1 MGNMLRDIWSRNRR
15 GFVRILILSIAVS
28 LTGGISIVM
37 LVPMLGLLEVSTGS
51 ASALKFLM
59 LPLQGLPNAVQIT
72 VMIGVYFS
80 LIVLKAYLGW
90 LLKIQQSEFLE
101 EYSLTLRQELYH
113 AVSTAKWEQLAA
125 EKQTD
130 TIDLFTS
137 QCSQVSYGVS
147 MIIELLSS
155 VVTAFVSLG
164 IALWLSLPVT
174 VFVLILGCGFAGVFR
189 HLMKESKYYG
199 DEMIRINRALYYEL
213 YSQLRSIKEVRSYG
227 VQKEHAEFF
236 DEISR
241 SAKDAKLKFMRR
253 QAFPSM
259 LYSIAA
265 AGMIAVIFLLCVLL
279 FHIDTARLMVLVYVF
294 TRLWPVF
301 SGSINKITTIQTTVP
316 AYEKLMEA
324 LRTLSVERTGQAQA
338 LPIQFEKEIEFRNV
352 CFAYQGSGEAV
363 LHNVNFTLKKGSITA
378 LMGRSGAGKTTIA
391 DLLMGFLEPTSGEIL
406 IDGIRL
412 SAENL
417 SGWRHDLGYIPQEP
431 LILNATVRE
440 NLKRFHPAA
449 TQTEMEKA
457 LRKASIWDVVE
468 KLPHGMDTVLGDG
481 GIRLSGGERQRIVLA
496 RVLLGNP
503 KLIVMDE
510 ATSAMDYESEM
521 AVRNAIR
528 NLNEP
533 ATILII
539 AHRLATVRTANYGL
553 VLENGKITENGPLQE
568 LASHPEGYFSRLL
581 YID

>member
-1 MGNMLRDIWSRNRR
+1 MMNILRDIWIRDRR
-15 GFVRILILSIAVS
+15 GFVKILLLSIAVS

-51 ASALKFLM
+51 VSALKLLM
-59 LPLQGLPNAVQIT
+59 LPLQGLSPVAQIA
-72 VMIGVYFS
+72 VMIGVYFI

-90 LLKIQQSEFLE
+90 LLKIRQSEFLE
-101 EYSLTLRQELYH
+101 EYSLNLRQELYH
-113 AVSTAKWEQLAA
+113 TVSTARWEQLTAG
-125 EKQTD
+125 KQTD
-130 TIDLFTS
+130 TIDLFTA
-137 QCSQVSYGVS
+137 QCSQVSQGVS
-147 MIIELLSS
+147 MIIALLSS

-174 VFVLILGCGFAGVFR
+174 VFVLFFGCGFAWVFR
-189 HLMKESKYYG
+189 HLMKESKRYG
-199 DEMIRINRALYYEL
+199 DEMIRINRVMYSEL

-227 VQKEHAEFF
+227 VQKEHADFF
-236 DEISR
+236 EEISR
-241 SAKDAKLKFMRR
+241 SSKAAKLRFMRQ

-265 AGMIAVIFLLCVLL
+265 AGMIAVIFLICVLL
-279 FHIDTARLMVLVYVF
+279 FHMDTARLMVLVYVF

-301 SGSINKITTIQTTVP
+301 SGFINKIATIQTTIP

-324 LRTLSVERTGQAQA
+324 LGTLSVEKSGQVQTA
-338 LPIQFEKEIEFRNV
+338 PIPFEKEIEFRNV
-352 CFAYQGSGEAV
+352 CFAYQGSGESV

-406 IDGIRL
+406 IDGIKL
-412 SAENL
+412 SDENL
-417 SGWRHDLGYIPQEP
+417 PGWRHNLGYIPQEP

-440 NLKRFHPAA
+440 NLQRFHPAA
-449 TQTEMEKA
+449 TQAEMEKA
-457 LRKASIWDVVE
+457 LKKAYIWDVVE
-468 KLPHGMDTVLGDG
+468 NLPQGIDTVLGDG

-503 KLIVMDE
+503 RLIVMDE

-528 NLNEP
+528 DLNEQV
-533 ATILII
+533 TILII
-539 AHRLATVRTANYGL
+539 AHRLATVRTAKYGL
-553 VLENGKITENGPLQE
+553 VLENGKITEDGTLRE
-568 LASHPEGYFSRLL
+568 LASHPEGYFNRLL

>member
-1 MGNMLRDIWSRNRR
+1 MLRDIWTRNRR

-37 LVPMLGLLEVSTGS
+37 LVPMLGLLEVSKGS
-51 ASALKFLM
+51 ASALKFL
-59 LPLQGLPNAVQIT
+59 LHPLQGLPPAAQIT
-72 VMIGVYFS
+72 VMIGVYFL
-80 LIVLKAYLGW
+80 LIVLKSYLGW

-101 EYSLTLRQELYH
+101 DYSLTLRQELYH
-113 AVSTAKWEQLAA
+113 AVSTARWEQLAA

-130 TIDLFTS
+130 TIDLFTA
-137 QCSQVSYGVS
+137 QCSQVSHGVS

-155 VVTAFVSLG
+155 VVTALVSLG

-174 VFVLILGCGFAGVFR
+174 VFVLVLGCGFAWVFR
-189 HLMKESKYYG
+189 RLMKESKYYG

-253 QAFPSM
+253 QALPSM

-279 FHIDTARLMVLVYVF
+279 FHMDTARLMVLVYVF

-316 AYEKLMEA
+316 AYEKLKEA
-324 LRTLSVERTGQAQA
+324 LRTLSSERSGQAQA
-338 LPIQFEKEIEFRNV
+338 VPIQFEKEIEFRNV
-352 CFAYQGSGEAV
+352 CFVYQGSEEAV

-412 SAENL
+412 SVENL

-449 TQTEMEKA
+449 TQAEMEKA

-528 NLNEP
+528 NLKEP
-533 ATILII
+533 VTVLII

-553 VLENGKITENGPLQE
+553 VLENGKITENGTLQE

>member
-1 MGNMLRDIWSRNRR
+1 MMNILRDIWIRDRR
-15 GFVRILILSIAVS
+15 GFVMILLLSIAVS

-51 ASALKFLM
+51 VSALKLLM
-59 LPLQGLPNAVQIT
+59 LPLQGLSPVAQIA
-72 VMIGVYFS
+72 VMIGVYFI

-90 LLKIQQSEFLE
+90 LLKIRQSEFLE
-101 EYSLTLRQELYH
+101 EYSLNLRQELYH
-113 AVSTAKWEQLAA
+113 TVSTARWEQLAA
-125 EKQTD
+125 GKQTD
-130 TIDLFTS
+130 TIDLFTA
-137 QCSQVSYGVS
+137 QCSQVSQGVS
-147 MIIELLSS
+147 MIIALLSS

-174 VFVLILGCGFAGVFR
+174 VFVLFFGCGFAWVFR
-189 HLMKESKYYG
+189 HLMKESKRYG
-199 DEMIRINRALYYEL
+199 DEMIRINRVMYSEL

-227 VQKEHAEFF
+227 VQKEHADFF
-236 DEISR
+236 EEISR
-241 SAKDAKLKFMRR
+241 SSKAAKLKFMRQ

-265 AGMIAVIFLLCVLL
+265 AGMIAVIFLIGVLL
-279 FHIDTARLMVLVYVF
+279 FHMDTARLMVLVYVF

-301 SGSINKITTIQTTVP
+301 SGFINKIAAIQTTIP

-324 LRTLSVERTGQAQA
+324 LGTLSVEKSGQVQTA
-338 LPIQFEKEIEFRNV
+338 PIPFEKEIEFRNV
-352 CFAYQGSGEAV
+352 CFAYQGSGESV

-406 IDGIRL
+406 IDGIKL
-412 SAENL
+412 SDENL
-417 SGWRHDLGYIPQEP
+417 PGWRHNLGYIPQEP

-440 NLKRFHPAA
+440 NLQRFHPAA
-449 TQTEMEKA
+449 TQAEMEKA
-457 LRKASIWDVVE
+457 LKKAYIWDVVE
-468 KLPHGMDTVLGDG
+468 NLPQGIDTVLGDG

-503 KLIVMDE
+503 RLIVMDE

-528 NLNEP
+528 DLNEQV
-533 ATILII
+533 TILII
-539 AHRLATVRTANYGL
+539 AHRLATVRTAKYGL
-553 VLENGKITENGPLQE
+553 VLENGKITEDGTLRE

>member
-1 MGNMLRDIWSRNRR
+1 
-15 GFVRILILSIAVS
+15 
-28 LTGGISIVM
+28 
-37 LVPMLGLLEVSTGS
+37 
-51 ASALKFLM
+51 
-59 LPLQGLPNAVQIT
+59 
-72 VMIGVYFS
+72 MIGVYFI

-90 LLKIQQSEFLE
+90 LLKIRQSEFLE
-101 EYSLTLRQELYH
+101 EYSLNLRQELYH
-113 AVSTAKWEQLAA
+113 TVSTARWEQLTAG
-125 EKQTD
+125 KQTD
-130 TIDLFTS
+130 TIDLFTA
-137 QCSQVSYGVS
+137 QCSQVSQGVS
-147 MIIELLSS
+147 MIIALLSS

-174 VFVLILGCGFAGVFR
+174 VFVLFFGCGFAWVFR
-189 HLMKESKYYG
+189 HLMKESKRYG
-199 DEMIRINRALYYEL
+199 DEMIRINRVMYSEL

-227 VQKEHAEFF
+227 VQKEHADFF
-236 DEISR
+236 EEISR
-241 SAKDAKLKFMRR
+241 SSKAAKLRFMRQ

-265 AGMIAVIFLLCVLL
+265 AGMIAVIFLICVLL
-279 FHIDTARLMVLVYVF
+279 FHMDTARLMVLVYVF

-301 SGSINKITTIQTTVP
+301 SGFINKIATIQTTIP

-324 LRTLSVERTGQAQA
+324 LGTLSVEKSGQVQTA
-338 LPIQFEKEIEFRNV
+338 PIPFEKEIEFRNV
-352 CFAYQGSGEAV
+352 CFAYQGSGESV

-406 IDGIRL
+406 IDGIKL
-412 SAENL
+412 SDENL
-417 SGWRHDLGYIPQEP
+417 PGWRHNLGYIPQEP

-440 NLKRFHPAA
+440 NLQRFHPAA
-449 TQTEMEKA
+449 TQAEMEKA
-457 LRKASIWDVVE
+457 LKKAYIWDVVE
-468 KLPHGMDTVLGDG
+468 NLPQGIDTVLGDG

-503 KLIVMDE
+503 RLIVMDE

-528 NLNEP
+528 DLNEQV
-533 ATILII
+533 TILII
-539 AHRLATVRTANYGL
+539 AHRLATVRTAKYGL
-553 VLENGKITENGPLQE
+553 VLENGKITEDGTLRE
-568 LASHPEGYFSRLL
+568 LASHPEGYFNRLL

>member
-1 MGNMLRDIWSRNRR
+1 MGNMLRDIWTRNRR

-37 LVPMLGLLEVSTGS
+37 LVPMLGLLEVSKGS
-51 ASALKFLM
+51 ASALKFL
-59 LPLQGLPNAVQIT
+59 LHSLQGLPPAAQIT
-72 VMIGVYFS
+72 IMIGVYFL

-101 EYSLTLRQELYH
+101 DYSLTLRQELYH
-113 AVSTAKWEQLAA
+113 AVSAARWEQLAA

-137 QCSQVSYGVS
+137 QCSQVSHGVS

-155 VVTAFVSLG
+155 VVTASVSLG

-174 VFVLILGCGFAGVFR
+174 VFVLILGCGFAWVFR
-189 HLMKESKYYG
+189 RLMKESKYYG

-227 VQKEHAEFF
+227 VQKEHADFF

-253 QAFPSM
+253 QALPSM

-279 FHIDTARLMVLVYVF
+279 FHMDTARLMVLVYVF

-316 AYEKLMEA
+316 AYEKLTEA
-324 LRTLSVERTGQAQA
+324 LRTLSSEKTGQAQA
-338 LPIQFEKEIEFRNV
+338 VPIQFEKEIEFRNV
-352 CFAYQGSGEAV
+352 CFAYQGSEEAV

-449 TQTEMEKA
+449 TQTEMEMA

-481 GIRLSGGERQRIVLA
+481 GIRLSGGERQRVVLA

-528 NLNEP
+528 NLKEP
-533 ATILII
+533 VTVLII

-553 VLENGKITENGPLQE
+553 VLENGKITENGTLQE

>member
-1 MGNMLRDIWSRNRR
+1 MMNILRDIWIRDRR
-15 GFVRILILSIAVS
+15 GFVMILLLSIAVS

-51 ASALKFLM
+51 VSALKLLM
-59 LPLQGLPNAVQIT
+59 LPLQSLSPVAQIT
-72 VMIGVYFS
+72 VMIGIYFI

-90 LLKIQQSEFLE
+90 LLKIRQSEFLE
-101 EYSLTLRQELYH
+101 EYSLNLRQELYH
-113 AVSTAKWEQLAA
+113 TVSTARWEQLTAG
-125 EKQTD
+125 KQTD
-130 TIDLFTS
+130 TIDLFTA
-137 QCSQVSYGVS
+137 QCSQVSQGVS
-147 MIIELLSS
+147 MIIALLSS

-174 VFVLILGCGFAGVFR
+174 VFVLFFGCGFAWVFR
-189 HLMKESKYYG
+189 HLMKESKRYG
-199 DEMIRINRALYYEL
+199 DEMIRINRVMYSEL

-227 VQKEHAEFF
+227 VQKEHADFF
-236 DEISR
+236 EEISR
-241 SAKDAKLKFMRR
+241 SSKAAKLRFMRQ

-265 AGMIAVIFLLCVLL
+265 AGMIAVIFLICVLL
-279 FHIDTARLMVLVYVF
+279 FHMDTARLMVLVYVF

-301 SGSINKITTIQTTVP
+301 SGFINKIAAIQTTIP

-324 LRTLSVERTGQAQA
+324 LGTLSVEKSGQVQTA
-338 LPIQFEKEIEFRNV
+338 PIPFEKEIEFRNV
-352 CFAYQGSGEAV
+352 CFAYQGSGESV

-406 IDGIRL
+406 IDGIKL
-412 SAENL
+412 SDENL
-417 SGWRHDLGYIPQEP
+417 PGWRHNLGYIPQEP

-440 NLKRFHPAA
+440 NLQRFHPAA
-449 TQTEMEKA
+449 TQAEMEKA
-457 LRKASIWDVVE
+457 LKKAYIWDVVE
-468 KLPHGMDTVLGDG
+468 NLPQGIDTVLGDG

-503 KLIVMDE
+503 RLIVMDE

-528 NLNEP
+528 DLNEQV
-533 ATILII
+533 TILII
-539 AHRLATVRTANYGL
+539 AHRLATVRTAKYGL
-553 VLENGKITENGPLQE
+553 VLENGKITEDGTLRE
-568 LASHPEGYFSRLL
+568 LASHPEGYFNRLL

>member
-1 MGNMLRDIWSRNRR
+1 MMNILRDIWIRDRR
-15 GFVRILILSIAVS
+15 GFVMILLLSIAVS

-51 ASALKFLM
+51 VSALKLLM
-59 LPLQGLPNAVQIT
+59 LPLQGLSPVAQIA
-72 VMIGVYFS
+72 VMIGVYFI

-90 LLKIQQSEFLE
+90 LLKIRQSEFLE
-101 EYSLTLRQELYH
+101 EYSLNLRQELYH
-113 AVSTAKWEQLAA
+113 TVSTARWEQLAA
-125 EKQTD
+125 GKQTD
-130 TIDLFTS
+130 TIDLFTA
-137 QCSQVSYGVS
+137 QCSQVSQGVS
-147 MIIELLSS
+147 MIIALLSS

-174 VFVLILGCGFAGVFR
+174 VFVLFFGCGFAWVFR
-189 HLMKESKYYG
+189 HLMKESKRYG
-199 DEMIRINRALYYEL
+199 DEMIRINRVMYSEL

-227 VQKEHAEFF
+227 VQKEHADFF
-236 DEISR
+236 EEISR
-241 SAKDAKLKFMRR
+241 SSKAAKLKFMRQ

-265 AGMIAVIFLLCVLL
+265 AGMIAVIFLICVLL
-279 FHIDTARLMVLVYVF
+279 FHMDTARLMVLVYVF

-301 SGSINKITTIQTTVP
+301 SGFINKIATIQTTIP

-324 LRTLSVERTGQAQA
+324 LGTLSVEKSGQVQTA
-338 LPIQFEKEIEFRNV
+338 PIQFEKEIEFRNV
-352 CFAYQGSGEAV
+352 CFAYQGSGESV

-406 IDGIRL
+406 IDGIKL
-412 SAENL
+412 SDENL
-417 SGWRHDLGYIPQEP
+417 PGWRHNLGYIPQEP

-440 NLKRFHPAA
+440 NLQRFHPAA
-449 TQTEMEKA
+449 TQAEMEKA
-457 LRKASIWDVVE
+457 LKKAYIWDVVE
-468 KLPHGMDTVLGDG
+468 NLPQGIDTVLGDG

-503 KLIVMDE
+503 RLIVMDE

-521 AVRNAIR
+521 AVRNAIKD
-528 NLNEP
+528 LNEQV
-533 ATILII
+533 TILII
-539 AHRLATVRTANYGL
+539 AHRLATVRTAKYGL
-553 VLENGKITENGPLQE
+553 VLENGKITEDGTLRE

>member
-1 MGNMLRDIWSRNRR
+1 
-15 GFVRILILSIAVS
+15 
-28 LTGGISIVM
+28 
-37 LVPMLGLLEVSTGS
+37 
-51 ASALKFLM
+51 
-59 LPLQGLPNAVQIT
+59 
-72 VMIGVYFS
+72 
-80 LIVLKAYLGW
+80 
-90 LLKIQQSEFLE
+90 
-101 EYSLTLRQELYH
+101 
-113 AVSTAKWEQLAA
+113 
-125 EKQTD
+125 
-130 TIDLFTS
+130 
-137 QCSQVSYGVS
+137 
-147 MIIELLSS
+147 
-155 VVTAFVSLG
+155 
-164 IALWLSLPVT
+164 
-174 VFVLILGCGFAGVFR
+174 
-189 HLMKESKYYG
+189 
-199 DEMIRINRALYYEL
+199 
-213 YSQLRSIKEVRSYG
+213 
-227 VQKEHAEFF
+227 
-236 DEISR
+236 
-241 SAKDAKLKFMRR
+241 MRR

-338 LPIQFEKEIEFRNV
+338 LP
-352 CFAYQGSGEAV
+352 V

-457 LRKASIWDVVE
+457 LRKASIWNVVE

-528 NLNEP
+528 NLKEP
-533 ATILII
+533 VTILII

>member
-1 MGNMLRDIWSRNRR
+1 MMNILRDIWIRDRR
-15 GFVRILILSIAVS
+15 GFVMILLLSIEVS

-51 ASALKFLM
+51 VSALKLLM
-59 LPLQGLPNAVQIT
+59 LPLQSLSPVAQIT
-72 VMIGVYFS
+72 VMIGIYFI

-90 LLKIQQSEFLE
+90 LLKIRQSEFLE
-101 EYSLTLRQELYH
+101 EYSLNLRQELYH
-113 AVSTAKWEQLAA
+113 TVSTARWEQLAA
-125 EKQTD
+125 GKQTD
-130 TIDLFTS
+130 TIDLFTA
-137 QCSQVSYGVS
+137 QCSQVSQGVS
-147 MIIELLSS
+147 MIIALLSS

-174 VFVLILGCGFAGVFR
+174 VFVLIFGCGFAWIFR
-189 HLMKESKYYG
+189 HLMKESKRYG
-199 DEMIRINRALYYEL
+199 DEMIRINRAMYSEL
-213 YSQLRSIKEVRSYG
+213 YSQLRSIREVRSYG
-227 VQKEHAEFF
+227 VQKEHADFF
-236 DEISR
+236 EEISR
-241 SAKDAKLKFMRR
+241 SSKDAKLKFMRQ
-253 QAFPSM
+253 QACPSM

-265 AGMIAVIFLLCVLL
+265 AGMIAVIFLICVLL
-279 FHIDTARLMVLVYVF
+279 FHMDTARLMVLVYVF

-301 SGSINKITTIQTTVP
+301 SGFINKIATIQTTIP

-324 LRTLSVERTGQAQA
+324 LGTLSVEKSGQVQTA
-338 LPIQFEKEIEFRNV
+338 PIQFEKEIEFRNV
-352 CFAYQGSGEAV
+352 CFAYQGSGESV
-363 LHNVNFTLKKGSITA
+363 LHNANFILKKGSITA

-406 IDGIRL
+406 IDGIKL
-412 SAENL
+412 SDENL
-417 SGWRHDLGYIPQEP
+417 PGWRHNLGYIPQEP

-440 NLKRFHPAA
+440 NLQRFHPAA
-449 TQTEMEKA
+449 TQAEMEEALKKA
-457 LRKASIWDVVE
+457 YIWDAVE
-468 KLPHGMDTVLGDG
+468 NLPQGIDTVLGDG

-503 KLIVMDE
+503 RLIVMDE

-528 NLNEP
+528 DLNEQV
-533 ATILII
+533 TILII
-539 AHRLATVRTANYGL
+539 AHRLATVRTAKYGL
-553 VLENGKITENGPLQE
+553 VLENGKITEDGTLRE

>member
-1 MGNMLRDIWSRNRR
+1 MMNILRDIWIRDRR
-15 GFVRILILSIAVS
+15 GFVMILLLSIAVS

-51 ASALKFLM
+51 VSALKLLM
-59 LPLQGLPNAVQIT
+59 LPLQGLSPAAQIA
-72 VMIGVYFS
+72 VMIGIYFI

-90 LLKIQQSEFLE
+90 LLKIRQSEFLE
-101 EYSLTLRQELYH
+101 EYSLNLRQELYH
-113 AVSTAKWEQLAA
+113 TVSTARWEQLAA
-125 EKQTD
+125 GKQTD
-130 TIDLFTS
+130 TIDLFTA
-137 QCSQVSYGVS
+137 QCSQVSQGVS
-147 MIIELLSS
+147 MIIALLSS

-174 VFVLILGCGFAGVFR
+174 VFVLFFGCGFAWVFR
-189 HLMKESKYYG
+189 HLMKESKRYG
-199 DEMIRINRALYYEL
+199 DEMIRINRVMYSEL

-227 VQKEHAEFF
+227 VQKEHADFF
-236 DEISR
+236 EEISR
-241 SAKDAKLKFMRR
+241 SSKAAKLKFMRQ

-265 AGMIAVIFLLCVLL
+265 AGMIAVIFLIGVLL
-279 FHIDTARLMVLVYVF
+279 FHMDTARLMVLVYVF

-301 SGSINKITTIQTTVP
+301 SGFINKIAAIQTTIP

-324 LRTLSVERTGQAQA
+324 LGTLSVEKSGQVQTA
-338 LPIQFEKEIEFRNV
+338 PIPFEKEIEFRNV
-352 CFAYQGSGEAV
+352 CFAYQGSGESV

-406 IDGIRL
+406 IDGIKL
-412 SAENL
+412 SDENL
-417 SGWRHDLGYIPQEP
+417 PGWRHNLGYIPQEP

-440 NLKRFHPAA
+440 NLQRFHPAA
-449 TQTEMEKA
+449 TQAEMEKA
-457 LRKASIWDVVE
+457 LKKAYIWDVVE
-468 KLPHGMDTVLGDG
+468 NLPQGIDTVLGDG

-503 KLIVMDE
+503 RLIVMDE

-528 NLNEP
+528 DLNEQV
-533 ATILII
+533 TILII
-539 AHRLATVRTANYGL
+539 AHRLATVRTAKYGL
-553 VLENGKITENGPLQE
+553 VLENGKITEDGTLRE

>member
-528 NLNEP
+528 NLNAP
-533 ATILII
+533 VTILII